1 MTITICFLFFT
12 IYYTISST
20 LQHNNS
26 TFQSNG
32 YQNAVNNYENIS
44 QTLLY
49 NHETYYGN
57 NNEKNEF
64 DEYVV
69 TYHEDVYYCINQD
82 IAKCIFTALV
92 ISADHDHRIPSIQ
105 EIDAIT
111 EEKGSFDSL
120 KDVPYYNYEKSVSN
134 LNAYHDDIYDLCY
147 GYDNHYIILKDSI
160 VFDLQLKDNTNLKK
174 LITYYINK

>member
-1 MTITICFLFFT
+1 M
-12 IYYTISST
+12 
-20 LQHNNS
+20 
-26 TFQSNG
+26 
-32 YQNAVNNYENIS
+32 V
-44 QTLLY
+44 
-49 NHETYYGN
+49 
-57 NNEKNEF
+57 
-64 DEYVV
+64 
-69 TYHEDVYYCINQD
+69 IN
-82 IAKCIFTALV
+82 
-92 ISADHDHRIPSIQ
+92 ADHDHRIPSIQ